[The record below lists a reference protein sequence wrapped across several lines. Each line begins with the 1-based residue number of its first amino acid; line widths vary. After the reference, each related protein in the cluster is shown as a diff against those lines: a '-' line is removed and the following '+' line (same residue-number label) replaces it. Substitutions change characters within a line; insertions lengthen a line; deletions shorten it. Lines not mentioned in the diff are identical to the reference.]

1 MDSLKNVNKPAL
13 AVSITAASIVG
24 YLVYSS
30 YSSTLKTIQNVKESN
45 VSWLGELIKNY
56 KSEDALDINKE

>member
-13 AVSITAASIVG
+13 ALSITAASIVG